1 MTEKILVKDLVKQD
15 PGSALVYLYEF
26 EYAKDTFAYFADGL
40 DANLGE
46 VTMLDYKDNSQTNT
60 YAVIPVQVTGFDR
73 TAATK
78 YPNPSITI
86 ANVLSVFKLAVGSVN
101 YEELSGMRVIRRTT
115 LRKYLKSE
123 GDSNSPPIEYPRDVY
138 YIDALKARTKVG
150 LEFSLKA
157 PFDLEGTKLPART
170 TVPNRCPWIYQ
181 GASEHTENPEWKRAR
196 SGCTWH
202 VESKYNAFYNST
214 VSEQN
219 VEYTVYVNQDDEYLI
234 PSTVSTQLYSGLSG
248 GTSIAKG
255 DYLRTT
261 STADR
266 FNVDGTITEG
276 VTVNNFWQARS
287 ANTATNLGTPSDTN
301 TNYARIRT
309 YTTYSHG
316 TDYFAYSD
324 DRYNDY
330 VVFQDNTSPVG
341 AFTYQKT
348 LMWKAKKP
356 SKNVPPAHGDKWER
370 GDLCSKTLE
379 GCGRRFGFNPKTASS
394 ASTQGH
400 DDFSTTVVIPFGGFP
415 GAKAFN

>member
-1 MTEKILVKDLVKQD
+1 MTEKLIVKDLVKQE

-40 DANLGE
+40 DSNLSE
-46 VTMLDYKDNSQTNT
+46 VTMLDYSNNSQTNT
-60 YAVIPVQVTGFDR
+60 YAAIPVLFNGNQR

-78 YPNPSITI
+78 FPNPTITI

-101 YEELSGMRVIRRTT
+101 FEELSGFRVIRRTT

-123 GDSNSPPIEYPRDVY
+123 GDSNSPPIEYPRDVF
-138 YIDALKARTKVG
+138 YIDALKARTKAG

-157 PFDLEGTKLPART
+157 PFDLEGIKLPARS

-181 GASEHTENPEWKRAR
+181 GASDHTENPEWKRAK
-196 SGCTWH
+196 SGCSWH
-202 VESKYNAFYNST
+202 IESKYNANYNST
-214 VSEQN
+214 VGAQN
-219 VEYTVYVNQDDEYLI
+219 VEYTVYVNQDDEYVI
-234 PSTVSTQLYSGLSG
+234 PNTTTTTLYSSISG
-248 GTSIAKG
+248 GTTINKG
-255 DYLRTT
+255 DYIRTT
-261 STADR
+261 STVDR
-266 FNVDGTITEG
+266 FNVDGTITEA

-301 TNYARIRT
+301 SNYSRIKQ
-309 YTTYSHG
+309 YVTYSHG
-316 TDYFAYSD
+316 TTYFAYKD

-330 VVFQDNTSPVG
+330 VIFQDNTAPSG
-341 AFTYQKT
+341 AMTYQKT
-348 LMWKAKKP
+348 LMWKAKKT
-356 SKNVPPAHGDKWER
+356 SKNVPPAHGDSWER

-394 ASTQGH
+394 ASSTGH